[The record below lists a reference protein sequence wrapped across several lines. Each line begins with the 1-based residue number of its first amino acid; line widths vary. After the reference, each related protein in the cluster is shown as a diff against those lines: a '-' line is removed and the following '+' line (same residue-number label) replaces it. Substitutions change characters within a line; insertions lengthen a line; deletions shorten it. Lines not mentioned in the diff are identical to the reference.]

1 MTRTVPTSAI
11 VNAYTRP
18 GTAEEIAFCLNF
30 HYRTHI
36 SARHVEEVWAKELET
51 NIVLR
56 ELGERPRKGFAR
68 TDELTLVEKLVMA

>member
-1 MTRTVPTSAI
+1 MKTVPTSAI
-11 VNAYTRP
+11 INAYTRV

-56 ELGERPRKGFAR
+56 ELGERPRKGFRR